1 MSIFHTRTAICGK
14 CGNKVGVDR
23 TASVNADRR
32 PDLRA
37 ALIAGTFQA
46 VKCGKCGTEM
56 RLPPH
61 LTYLDLGHG
70 QWIAAEP
77 AALIDQ
83 WPEAEAEAQKAYDV
97 AFGEEATPAAREI
110 GEELKP
116 RLVFGWPAL
125 REKLI
130 ADDLGLDDIT
140 LELLK
145 MAIMRD
151 VDEPPLADQSELR
164 LFGGDETVLRFAWI
178 DTRNEQHLVEL
189 DIPREIYDDVA
200 GDAEIWATA
209 RAQFEGKLLVDLRR
223 LLAGPEAV

>member
-1 MSIFHTRTAICGK
+1 MSIFHTAGAKCANCGTLAE
-14 CGNKVGVDR
+14 VQR

-37 ALIAGTFQA
+37 AVLDGSFQA
-46 VKCGKCGTEM
+46 IKCGKCGTEM

-61 LTYLDLGHG
+61 LTYLDLGHN

-77 AALIDQ
+77 SSLLDQ
-83 WPEAEAEAQKAYDV
+83 WPEAEAETRKAYDL
-97 AFGEEATPAAREI
+97 AFGEEATPAARAI
-110 GEELKP
+110 GETLKP

-130 ADDLGLDDIT
+130 ADDLGLDDVT

-145 MAIMRD
+145 MAVMRE
-151 VDEPPLADQSELR
+151 VNEPPLGDQSELR
-164 LFGGDETVLRFAWI
+164 LFGGDAGNLQFAWI
-178 DTRNEQHLVEL
+178 DTRSEQHIVEL

-200 GDAEIWATA
+200 GDAEAWAPA

-223 LLAGPEAV
+223 LTTGPA

>member
-1 MSIFHTRTAICGK
+1 MSIFHTASAVCGK
-14 CGNKVGVDR
+14 CGTKVEVQR

-37 ALIAGTFQA
+37 AVLKGTFQS
-46 VKCGKCGTEM
+46 VKCAKCGTEM

-77 AALIDQ
+77 VTLLEQ
-83 WPEAEAEAQKAYDV
+83 WPEAEAEAQKAYDM
-97 AFGEEATPAAREI
+97 AFGEEATPDAREI

-125 REKLI
+125 REKLL
-130 ADDLGLDDIT
+130 AEELGLDDVT

-145 MAIMRD
+145 MAVMRD
-151 VDEPPLADQSELR
+151 VDEPPLADQTELR
-164 LFGGDETVLRFAWI
+164 LFGGDAATLKFAWI
-178 DTRNEQHLVEL
+178 NTATEQHLVEL
-189 DIPREIYDDVA
+189 DVPREIYDDVA
-200 GDAEIWATA
+200 GDTVAWAPA
-209 RAQFEGKLLVDLRR
+209 RALFEGKLMVDLRR
-223 LLAGPEAV
+223 LTTGP

>member
-1 MSIFHTRTAICGK
+1 MSIFHTAGAKCANCGTL
-14 CGNKVGVDR
+14 NQVQR

-37 ALIAGTFQA
+37 AVLNGTFQS
-46 VKCGKCGTEM
+46 VKCTKCGTEM

-61 LTYLDLGHG
+61 LTYLDLGHN

-77 AALIDQ
+77 VSLLDQ
-83 WPEAEAEAQKAYDV
+83 WPEAEAETQNAYDT
-97 AFGEEATPAAREI
+97 AFGEDATPAARAL
-110 GEELKP
+110 GENLRP

-145 MAIMRD
+145 MAVMRE
-151 VDEPPLADQSELR
+151 VPEPPLADQTELR
-164 LFGGDETVLRFAWI
+164 LFGGNDTTLNFAWI
-178 DTRNEQHLVEL
+178 DTGNEQHLVEL
-189 DIPREIYDDVA
+189 DIPREVYDDVA
-200 GDAEIWATA
+200 GDEEVWATT
-209 RAQFEGKLLVDLRR
+209 RELFEGKLLVDLRR
-223 LLAGPEAV
+223 LTAGPA